1 MLVAAC
7 MSRLPKSMAKN
18 GPQANE
24 PSLNASAVPKN
35 TGTAAAVRL
44 KGLAR
49 RNHSSKTCRFVGF
62 IVRPIVERV
71 IHVCNRPVHGFR
83 PASIRLQPAVVEA
96 DRSSGLASSYLRLV
110 RPRQWTKNG
119 FVLAGV
125 VFAEKAFSVTA
136 VANALLAFVIFCALS
151 GAVYAANDVLDVEE
165 DRKHPLKRFRPV
177 ASGEI
182 SARAA
187 LAFAAVLAAGAL
199 VLSFTLL
206 PPGVGIAGVAYLV
219 LQFFYTT
226 ILKHTAILDV
236 MSISAGFVIRAL
248 AGVAAVNSPIS
259 PWLIVCTGLL
269 TLFLGFS
276 KRRHEIATLGE
287 GAVVHRKNLRDY
299 SVPMLDEMMNI
310 MISATIIAYTLYTF
324 TVYERQDQI
333 FMMGSIPFV
342 VYGVFRYM
350 LLVHR
355 DGGGNPDTL
364 LLSDRPLQISLFL
377 WLVVVG
383 AVIYVIP
390 LWNG

>member
-1 MLVAAC
+1 
-7 MSRLPKSMAKN
+7 
-18 GPQANE
+18 
-24 PSLNASAVPKN
+24 
-35 TGTAAAVRL
+35 
-44 KGLAR
+44 
-49 RNHSSKTCRFVGF
+49 
-62 IVRPIVERV
+62 
-71 IHVCNRPVHGFR
+71 
-83 PASIRLQPAVVEA
+83 
-96 DRSSGLASSYLRLV
+96 
-110 RPRQWTKNG
+110 
-119 FVLAGV
+119 VLAGV
-125 VFAEKAFSVTA
+125 VFAEKAFSATA
-136 VANALLAFVIFCALS
+136 VAHALLAFVIFCALS
-151 GAVYAANDVLDVEE
+151 GAVYAANDVFDVEE

-187 LAFAAVLAAGAL
+187 LAFAAVLAVGAL
-199 VLSFTLL
+199 VLSFALL
-206 PPGVGIAGVAYLV
+206 PYGVGIAGIAYLV
-219 LQFFYTT
+219 LQTFYTT
-226 ILKHTAILDV
+226 ILKHAAILDV

-248 AGVAAVNSPIS
+248 AGVAAVSSPIS

-383 AVIYVIP
+383 TVIYVIP

>member
-1 MLVAAC
+1 MPTV
-7 MSRLPKSMAKN
+7 
-18 GPQANE
+18 
-24 PSLNASAVPKN
+24 V
-35 TGTAAAVRL
+35 
-44 KGLAR
+44 
-49 RNHSSKTCRFVGF
+49 
-62 IVRPIVERV
+62 
-71 IHVCNRPVHGFR
+71 
-83 PASIRLQPAVVEA
+83 QPAVVEA
-96 DRSSGLASSYLRLV
+96 DRTGGVAGSYLRLV
-110 RPRQWTKNG
+110 RPKQWTKNG

-125 VFAEKAFSVTA
+125 VFAHKALSTTA
-136 VANALLAFVIFCALS
+136 VAHALLAFVVFCALS
-151 GAVYAANDVLDVEE
+151 GAVYAANDVLDVKE

-187 LAFAAVLAAGAL
+187 FTFSFLLAASAL
-199 VLSFTLL
+199 AVSFIVL
-206 PPGVGIAGVAYLV
+206 PYGVGIAAVAYLLLQV
-219 LQFFYTT
+219 LYTT
-226 ILKHTAILDV
+226 VFKHTAILDV

-248 AGVAAVNSPIS
+248 AGVAAVSSPIS

-287 GAVVHRKNLRDY
+287 GAVVHRRNLQDY

-355 DGGGNPDTL
+355 DGG
-364 LLSDRPLQISLFL
+364 
-377 WLVVVG
+377 
-383 AVIYVIP
+383 
-390 LWNG
+390 

>member
-1 MLVAAC
+1 
-7 MSRLPKSMAKN
+7 
-18 GPQANE
+18 
-24 PSLNASAVPKN
+24 
-35 TGTAAAVRL
+35 
-44 KGLAR
+44 
-49 RNHSSKTCRFVGF
+49 
-62 IVRPIVERV
+62 
-71 IHVCNRPVHGFR
+71 
-83 PASIRLQPAVVEA
+83 VEA
-96 DRSSGLASSYLRLV
+96 DRTGVLANPYLRLV

-125 VFAEKAFSVTA
+125 VFAEKAFSATA
-136 VANALLAFVIFCALS
+136 VAHALLAFVVFCALS

-182 SARAA
+182 SARSA
-187 LAFAAVLAAGAL
+187 LVFAAVLALCAL
-199 VLSFTLL
+199 AVGFSGLVADLGL
-206 PPGVGIAGVAYLV
+206 NPGVGIAGVAYLV
-219 LQFFYTT
+219 LQVLYTT
-226 ILKHTAILDV
+226 ILKHMAILDV
-236 MSISAGFVIRAL
+236 MSISAGFLIRAL

-287 GAVVHRKNLRDY
+287 GAVSHRRNLRDY
-299 SVPMLDEMMNI
+299 SVPLLDEMMNI

-333 FMMGSIPFV
+333 FMMASIPFV

-364 LLSDRPLQISLFL
+364 LLSDRPLQIALFL
-377 WLVVVG
+377 WLIVVMT
-383 AVIYVIP
+383 VIYLIP